1 MPCVFHLLINQAL
14 MSKVKMINFRNLA
27 PYVSLLLL
35 KLKVQKQKDGEIM
48 THFLD
53 GARKLFWIFHSI
65 WKSPK
70 MSDLVSL
77 LNKVENENFW
87 SDFQTLWLLLIISE
101 SLILLLMPFFLG
113 NFPESLNSVVF
124 LQVNCITL
132 QCTSQIAGELRGW
145 ELQISGY

>member
-65 WKSPK
+65 
-70 MSDLVSL
+70 
-77 LNKVENENFW
+77 
-87 SDFQTLWLLLIISE
+87 
-101 SLILLLMPFFLG
+101 
-113 NFPESLNSVVF
+113 
-124 LQVNCITL
+124 
-132 QCTSQIAGELRGW
+132 
-145 ELQISGY
+145 

>member
-87 SDFQTLWLLLIISE
+87 SDFQTLWLLLIRVTNFAADAILFGQFSREFELCSFFASE
-101 SLILLLMPFFLG
+101 LHYFTVHFS
-113 NFPESLNSVVF
+113 NSWRVARMGV
-124 LQVNCITL
+124 
-132 QCTSQIAGELRGW
+132 AD
-145 ELQISGY
+145 